1 MKVADLGEHA
11 LLARLL
17 PRLPRPTA
25 SVLVGPGDDA
35 AVVAPGRNERMVVT
49 TDAVVEGVH
58 FSRAFSS
65 PADIGHKALAVNLS
79 DLAAMAA
86 TPRWALL
93 SLLLPASTL
102 VGDVEELVDGVAA
115 LAGRHGVAVVGGNI
129 TRTEGP
135 LVIDMTASGEV
146 APRRWLTRRGARPG
160 HEIYVS
166 GFIGSASAGLQM
178 LRAAVPGSDFQVT
191 SCVLRHRRPEPRVRL
206 GVAVGRARAA
216 RAAMDLSD
224 GLADALRQVAA
235 ASDVGVRID
244 GDALPIDACAREWWT
259 SRGVDPVNAAV
270 GGGDDYEL
278 LFAVPPRS
286 GGALRSVARHV
297 ADPPLRKIGVFTKDP
312 RELVM
317 ARAGKEDALPEGFEH
332 FAHR

>member
-1 MKVADLGEHA
+1 MTVADLGEHA
-11 LLARLL
+11 LLARILS
-17 PRLPRPTA
+17 RLPRPA
-25 SVLVGPGDDA
+25 AAVLVGPGDDA
-35 AVVAPGRNERMVVT
+35 AVLAPVRNERLVVT

-93 SLLLPASTL
+93 SLVLSGSWL
-102 VGDVEELVDGVAA
+102 VSDVEDLVDGLAA
-115 LAGRHGVAVVGGNI
+115 LAGRHAVSVVGGNI

-135 LVIDMTASGEV
+135 LVVDVTAGGEV
-146 APRRWLTRRGARPG
+146 GSRRWLTRSGAKAG

-166 GFIGSASAGLQM
+166 GTIGGAAAGLEM
-178 LRAAVPGSDFQVT
+178 LGDQGSGIGDQGSVCI
-191 SCVLRHRRPEPRVRL
+191 SRHLRPEPRVRL
-206 GVAVGRARAA
+206 GIAMGRARAA

-235 ASDVGVRID
+235 ASQVGVRID
-244 GDALPIDACAREWWT
+244 GDALPIDPCAREWWT
-259 SRGVDPVNAAV
+259 SRGVDPVSAAV
-270 GGGDDYEL
+270 RGGDDYEL
-278 LFAVPPRS
+278 LFAVPPKS

-297 ADPPLRKIGVFTKDP
+297 ADPPLTKIGVFTKDP
-312 RELVM
+312 RGLVV
-317 ARAGKEDALPEGFEH
+317 AHAGKEDALPEGFEH